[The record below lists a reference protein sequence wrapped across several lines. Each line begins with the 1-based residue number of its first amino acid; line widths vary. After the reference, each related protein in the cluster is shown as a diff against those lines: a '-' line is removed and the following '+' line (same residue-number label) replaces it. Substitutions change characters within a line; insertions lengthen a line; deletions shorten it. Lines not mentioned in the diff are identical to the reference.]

1 MDEERAPRAVHPQHD
16 LRFKIVMG
24 HAWAVCDFL
33 VHFTDLP
40 FRHSLRVDHLQ
51 ELPQEWIRPDM
62 KARIADKV
70 WLIRDEEGEPRL
82 VLLLECQSSYDP
94 TMSLRMAEYLT
105 LLGENLA
112 KNEIRRQEGL
122 AVPILPAVYHVG
134 PRPWPT
140 PWYYGATAPDLPQAV
155 ILRPGLTVDIHAY
168 AQRKPPP
175 DSLVS
180 CMITLELGRH
190 QLLRNAGASAEILR
204 FVREELRPLLERGPD
219 LLKQDF
225 AAYLTAGFHDV
236 ISDWKLSSYAYF
248 SMDVWEGEMVTLSEL
263 LQRARAQGQEES
275 RVQGQEEG
283 RVKTLLAERTEYVS
297 LYWDEETGQAF
308 KTLLSQTEAASWPS
322 LRDLHSA
329 YQAGRNPLQ
338 LLGASDKGRGQPA
351 QRR

>member
-40 FRHSLRVDHLQ
+40 FRHSLRVDRLQ

-112 KNEIRRQEGL
+112 KNEIRRQDGQ

-168 AQRKPPP
+168 AQRKPSP

-180 CMITLELGRH
+180 CMITLELERH

-225 AAYLTAGFHDV
+225 ATYLTVGFHDV
-236 ISDWKLSSYAYF
+236 ISDRKPSSRAYF
-248 SMDVWEGEMVTLSEL
+248 SMDVWEEEMVTLSEL
-263 LQRARAQGQEES
+263 RQRDHA
-275 RVQGQEEG
+275 QGQEEG

-329 YQAGRNPLQ
+329 QQAGRNPLQ
-338 LLGASDKGRGQPA
+338 LLGASDNGRGQPA